1 MGAMPSR
8 ENLPPSAL
16 VVVEEM
22 AQTETSLAATRD
34 TQGQD
39 GGRAPGAGGRVGA
52 WLRRGLF
59 YLVLLGI
66 WEGLARSGIWP
77 PWLFPGPFTV
87 VGALLSMAGRGLLL
101 EASLVSAQRIAIG
114 YGISLVIGVPLGLA
128 IGRVRLI
135 GETVGSLVVG
145 LQALPSVCWLP
156 LAILWMGLSER
167 AIIFVV
173 VLGALFSVTLGVEAG
188 VKNTPPLYLKAART
202 LGARGVALYTQVI
215 LPAALPAVL
224 SGLKQGWAFAW
235 RSLMAGELLFFTL
248 SLGNLLQTGR
258 DLNDAA
264 QVMAVM
270 LVIIAIGVSIDQ
282 LVFAPIERR
291 VRTRWGLIAHER
303 V

>member
-1 MGAMPSR
+1 MSSR
-8 ENLPPSAL
+8 EITPTPAARDEPAAGRPP
-16 VVVEEM
+16 
-22 AQTETSLAATRD
+22 AAARPARY
-34 TQGQD
+34 G
-39 GGRAPGAGGRVGA
+39 P

-59 YLVLLGI
+59 YLLLVLL

-77 PWLFPGPFTV
+77 EYLFPGPV
-87 VGALLSMAGRGLLL
+87 AVASALAAGIRDGTFL
-101 EASLVSAQRIAIG
+101 AATAVSLRRLAIG
-114 YGISLVIGVPLGLA
+114 YGISLAIGVPLGLL

-135 GETVGSLVVG
+135 DETVGSLVIG
-145 LQALPSVCWLP
+145 MQALPSVCWLP
-156 LAILWMGLSER
+156 LAILWFGLSER

-173 VLGALFSVTLGVEAG
+173 VLGALFSITLGVESG

-202 LGARGVALYTQVI
+202 LGARGLRIYTEVV

-235 RSLMAGELLFFTL
+235 RSLMAGELLYFTL

-270 LVIIAIGVSIDQ
+270 LMIVFVGVVIDR
-282 LVFAPIERR
+282 LVFAPAERR
-291 VRTRWGLIAHER
+291 VRARWGLTDG
-303 V
+303 